1 MRPSP
6 FQLSRVFAQGWN
18 AARAGLEDAIN
29 PHAGEPEKS
38 RWNDGYR
45 GGLEQAHAGAKF
57 PSKRN

>member
-18 AARAGLEDAIN
+18 AARAGLDEAIN
-29 PHAGEPEKS
+29 PYAGEPEQS

-45 GGLEQAHAGAKF
+45 GALEQPHAGAKF
-57 PSKRN
+57 PSKRR

>member
-18 AARAGLEDAIN
+18 AARAGADDAIN
-29 PHAGEPEKS
+29 PYAGEPEKS

-45 GGLEQAHAGAKF
+45 GALEQTHAGAKF
-57 PSKRN
+57 PSKRL